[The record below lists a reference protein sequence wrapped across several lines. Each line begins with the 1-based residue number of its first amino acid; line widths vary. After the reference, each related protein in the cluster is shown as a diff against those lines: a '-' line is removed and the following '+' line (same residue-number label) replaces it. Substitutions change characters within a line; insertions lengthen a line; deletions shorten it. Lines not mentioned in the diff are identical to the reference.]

1 MSWIHIDHVSVAMT
15 MITRG
20 AGDSGMGFS
29 WYFIA
34 LFPGLPTVQVF
45 DHLQYAK
52 MKGEGLVP
60 FITGVTSMLTGG
72 TFKKLAH
79 FTRVLHSVQ

>member
-1 MSWIHIDHVSVAMT
+1 MT

-20 AGDSGMGFS
+20 AGDMGFN

-45 DHLQYAK
+45 DRLQYAK
-52 MKGEGLVP
+52 TKGEGLVP
-60 FITGVTSMLTGG
+60 FITGVTMGGGEGGG

-79 FTRVLHSVQ
+79 FTRVLHLVQ